1 MKAMAKADKGW
12 SQKMQY
18 GEEKMKAWGMF
29 QLLANLVYKTL
40 NIIQFLKNQLHLLMN
55 HHSRALHF
63 I

>member
-1 MKAMAKADKGW
+1 
-12 SQKMQY
+12 MQY